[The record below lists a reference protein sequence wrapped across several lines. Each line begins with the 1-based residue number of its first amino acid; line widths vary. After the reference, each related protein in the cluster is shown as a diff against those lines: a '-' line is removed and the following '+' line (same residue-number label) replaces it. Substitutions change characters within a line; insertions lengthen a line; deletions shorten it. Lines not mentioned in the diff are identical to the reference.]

1 MSVASFIPELWAA
14 KLLVPYEGA
23 TVFGHPTVA
32 NRDYEGEITGQGD
45 TVHINSV
52 GDPTISD
59 YDPSADLVFEELSTT
74 DQTLV
79 IDKMKAFSFQV
90 RDVDKVQAKGDFG
103 GEALRRAGIKMAAAV
118 DTVQAEIVS
127 KGAAAANQLGRVKI
141 VSGGTGMAGAG
152 QITAYDVLVELGLK
166 LDLQDVPLNGRYVI
180 VDPGFIAAIQKD
192 DRFADVDR
200 SGTSETLRNGLIKRA
215 AGFDI
220 LMSNNLAKVGGSG
233 AAKDDKIIVAGTSGA
248 FTFAS
253 QITTVE
259 AGRVEKR
266 FNDFVKGLNVFGAK
280 VTIPEGLAT
289 ASVQGYEPGT
299 GSQMVVAA

>member
-1 MSVASFIPELWAA
+1 MTVKSFIPELWTA

-23 TVFGHPTVA
+23 NVFGQPTVA

-59 YDPSADLVFEELSTT
+59 FDPGADLDFEELSTD
-74 DQTLV
+74 DQKLL
-79 IDKMKAFSFQV
+79 IDQGKTFSFYV

-103 GEALRRAGIKMAAAV
+103 GEALRRAGYKMAAAV
-118 DTVQAEIVS
+118 DAFQAGVVS
-127 KGAAAANQLGRVKI
+127 AGAATANKLGRVKI
-141 VSGGTGMAGAG
+141 VSGGTGMAGSG

-166 LDLQDVPLNGRYVI
+166 LSLQDVPLIGRYVV
-180 VDPGFIAAIQKD
+180 VDPNFIAAVQKD
-192 DRFADVDR
+192 DRFASVDR
-200 SGTSETLRNGLIKRA
+200 SGTDEVLRNGLVKRA

-220 LMSNNLAKVGGSG
+220 LVSNNLATVGGTG
-233 AAKDDKIIVAGTSGA
+233 ADKNDKILVAGTNGA

-253 QITTVE
+253 QITEME
-259 AGRVEKR
+259 AGRAEKR

-289 ASVQGYEPGT
+289 ATVQAYEPGT
-299 GSQMVVAA
+299 GSQMVVTA